1 MKINKLGLLLIIF
14 LLPVAVRAQEV
25 FPSTLEILNGDVT
38 VYQYKKDSKSR
49 PIDFRI
55 KIPNSW
61 KSMPGDRDGVTQIF
75 TTDHLLSTPCQIILM
90 INDLGLPKGQ
100 VLNNAQIKSYFSE
113 DRMIHLIPEEGKLVS
128 FQGNIGISGNYGIML
143 EYDTIIRQ
151 IDTDINLRSVN
162 FSFIKNNNLYLLKC
176 NIALNDVKTTDL
188 TNLTNSFKDFAK
200 LIANS
205 IVCDL

>member
-75 TTDHLLSTPCQIILM
+75 TTDNLLSTPCQIILM

-100 VLNNAQIKSYFSE
+100 ILNNAQIKSYFSE

-143 EYDTIIRQ
+143 EYGTIIRQ

-188 TNLTNSFKDFAK
+188 TSLTNSFKDFAK